1 MAAADV
7 ELIPKVCIK
16 FNAKYHLTGTFHSH
30 THSHTNTNTKK
41 QKKNQEKHSNCIE
54 KQQRDLFIQRVV
66 FKCTESKH
74 FTVRSTGFFCS
85 IDSI

>member
-30 THSHTNTNTKK
+30 THTHEQKK
-41 QKKNQEKHSNCIE
+41 QKKKHEKHSNCIE

-74 FTVRSTGFFCS
+74 FTVRSTWYRVLLQH
-85 IDSI
+85 

>member
-41 QKKNQEKHSNCIE
+41 NKKRIKKNTRIVLRNSNEIYSFRE
-54 KQQRDLFIQRVV
+54 LFLNVQNL
-66 FKCTESKH
+66 
-74 FTVRSTGFFCS
+74 S
-85 IDSI
+85 ILP